1 MLQEI
6 RDILVAIGNFF
17 KTIIDFVIAFF
28 QDLVYMVKLVSQTVA
43 ELPEY
48 FEWLPGSLVA
58 LIIAIF
64 GVVVIYKILGRE
76 G

>member
-6 RDILVAIGNFF
+6 RDILVSIGDFF
-17 KTIIDFVIAFF
+17 KTIIDFVISLF
-28 QDLVYMVKLVSQTVA
+28 QDLVYMVKLVGETVA

-48 FEWLPGSLVA
+48 FSWMPASLVA
-58 LIIAIF
+58 IIVSIF
-64 GVVVIYKILGRE
+64 ALVVIYKILGRE

>member
-6 RDILVAIGNFF
+6 RDILVAIGDFF
-17 KTIIDFVIAFF
+17 KTIIDFVISFF
-28 QDLVYMVKLVSQTVA
+28 QDLVYMVKLVGETVS

-48 FEWLPGSLVA
+48 FDWMPASLVA

-64 GVVVIYKILGRE
+64 AVVVIYKILGRE